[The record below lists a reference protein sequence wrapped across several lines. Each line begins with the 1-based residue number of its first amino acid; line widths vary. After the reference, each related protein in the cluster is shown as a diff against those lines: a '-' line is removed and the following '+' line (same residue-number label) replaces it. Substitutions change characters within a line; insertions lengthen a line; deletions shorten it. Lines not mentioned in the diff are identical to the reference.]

1 MNSSKVISSTI
12 ESLKRVVKVLRF
24 GRSDVQTAYEAMPF
38 GVDSSPLKD
47 MSAIYSET
55 GTNGRAVI
63 IGYINKNQV
72 AEPGET
78 RLFSLD
84 SDGNLKTY
92 LYLKK
97 DGKMDIGGD
106 DDFMVRYNK
115 LEEAFNE
122 LKGDFNSHV
131 TDYNSHTHQV
141 PQAPSGVT
149 TSAPTTST
157 STPSDA
163 DISGAKIEEIRTI
176 G

>member
-55 GTNGRAVI
+55 GTNGKAVI
-63 IGYINKNQV
+63 IGYINKNQM

-97 DGKMDIGGD
+97 DGNMDIGGD
-106 DDFMVRYNK
+106 DDFMVRYSK
-115 LEEAFNE
+115 LEEAFND
-122 LKGDFNSHV
+122 LKESHNDLV
-131 TDYNSHTHQV
+131 QKYNIHTHL
-141 PQAPSGVT
+141 APGGA
-149 TSAPTTST
+149 TSATATTA
-157 STPSDA
+157 TPSDA